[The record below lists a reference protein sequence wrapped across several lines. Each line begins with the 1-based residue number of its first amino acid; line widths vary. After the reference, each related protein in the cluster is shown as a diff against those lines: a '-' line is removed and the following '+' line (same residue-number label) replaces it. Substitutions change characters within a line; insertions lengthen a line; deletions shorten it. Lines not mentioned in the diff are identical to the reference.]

1 MGLNPT
7 LSAKARFQPGFL
19 RKEWDSVNLLLVSYR
34 KRVALRA
41 ISFAYSLRPNTFVLR
56 ELNKAARW
64 VALFDCGNTFLKFL
78 DDLVS
83 QLGVVGTDDYA

>member
-56 ELNKAARW
+56 ELNKATHRA
-64 VALFDCGNTFLKFL
+64 ALFDCGNTFLKFL
-78 DDLVS
+78 DNLVG
-83 QLGVVGTDDYA
+83 QLGVVGADDYA